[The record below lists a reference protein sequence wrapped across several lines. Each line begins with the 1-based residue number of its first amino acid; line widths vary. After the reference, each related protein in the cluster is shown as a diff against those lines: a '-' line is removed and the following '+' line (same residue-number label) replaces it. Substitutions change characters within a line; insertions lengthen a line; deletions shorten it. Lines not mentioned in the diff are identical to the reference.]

1 MSFNSRSRSR
11 PTQGAHS
18 RPTYNELQQV
28 TVNYTVDI
36 HKYLEFRRVHHTV
49 RKICMR
55 FNIQEC
61 EANMHYRYL
70 NLIYIGVL
78 NLILYVYIYCIL
90 KSIKQIT

>member
-1 MSFNSRSRSR
+1 MSLRFECGKA
-11 PTQGAHS
+11 Q
-18 RPTYNELQQV
+18 NELH
-28 TVNYTVDI
+28 NGYYT
-36 HKYLEFRRVHHTV
+36 E

-78 NLILYVYIYCIL
+78 NLIYIVY
-90 KSIKQIT
+90 